1 VDDSEEIALML
12 REVIENLGL
21 AVQTVRSGE
30 EALQRISDDRP
41 DLILMDVMLPGLSG
55 YDVVRRIRESEGGE
69 YTPII
74 MVTVKKDTESK
85 VKGLEAGADDY
96 VTKPF
101 DINELGARIRSMLR
115 IKRLQDS
122 LLEAN
127 RQLRELSFTDPLT
140 GFFNRRFFDEQV
152 SYEFSRADR
161 YGLDLSCIMA
171 DIDAFK
177 KINDT
182 RGHLV
187 GDDVLRRIA
196 GVIRKAVRQSDAV
209 FRYGGDE
216 FVVLLPE
223 TGDPYPLAERIR
235 RNVSKQRL
243 GNDETEKLSLS
254 LGVVSR
260 KNQRTA
266 SATELVRF
274 ADEALYAAK
283 RAGGN
288 RVILYDADS
297 AVNGRSPEDE

>member
-1 VDDSEEIALML
+1 MDDSEEIALML